1 MSNKSSVSRD
11 SDSRDFYISPLSDW
25 EVEKTLKREI
35 NKLYQVVST
44 NIKSSKLNDVIENEL
59 KFDSVNSLA
68 NNDVNNT
75 LPIPYLFYTGGTV
88 FRAIFLQL

>member
-1 MSNKSSVSRD
+1 M
-11 SDSRDFYISPLSDW
+11 
-25 EVEKTLKREI
+25 
-35 NKLYQVVST
+35 ST

-88 FRAIFLQL
+88 LRAFFTALVKVIFGLISTYRVHH